1 MAVVGS
7 VMTFIWTMKSD
18 ILVIKTDI
26 GYLQQAQQVSSESL
40 KQFGAVLTSGAV
52 RDARIS
58 MIEKRLDEL
67 AHGKGFIEN

>member
-1 MAVVGS
+1 MA
-7 VMTFIWTMKSD
+7 FIWTMKSD

-26 GYLQQAQQVSSESL
+26 GYLQRAQQNTAESL

-52 RDARIS
+52 RDARIA
-58 MIEKRLDEL
+58 MIEKRIDEL